1 MQHIEEEQLS
11 AFIDSQLSDEEMLA
25 VKSHLRICSGC
36 RTVLEEMNAV
46 TRLFQESERV
56 APSPFLWNR
65 ISADL
70 NKKDPARGWVAAI
83 LESLHPYRRG
93 LSAAAAA
100 LTLILSVG
108 ITYLYQSSRQVAE
121 RAALAAIDQTYKSLA
136 AQDPDAYNPFTSG
149 SLEDHENP
157 FSSFLSGGR
166 TAQGN

>member
-11 AFIDSQLSDEEMLA
+11 AFIDDQLMGEEILA
-25 VKSHLRICSGC
+25 VESHLRVCSDC
-36 RTVLEEMNAV
+36 RAVLDEMNAV
-46 TRLFQESERV
+46 TLLFQESERV

-65 ISADL
+65 ISANL

-83 LESLHPYRRG
+83 LESLHPHRRG

-100 LTLILSVG
+100 LTLLLAVG
-108 ITYLYQSSRQVAE
+108 ITFLYENSRQVAE
-121 RAALAAIDQTYKSLA
+121 QAALAAIDQTYKNLA
-136 AQDPDAYNPFTSG
+136 AQDPDAYNPFASG
-149 SLEDHENP
+149 SLNEHENP